1 MRGAVVL
8 LATLRCEHRWHKA
21 WWLVPCL
28 SQETLLV
35 LQASHKRGQENN
47 IQATILDR
55 RTNDQASFKSQGTE
69 FLRLPFAP
77 LRFPTKDIACLSSL
91 RETSSKDWSGTDE
104 RLRLSVAVRCDTKGC
119 AEDADCRLSGMQAKG
134 HRLRLCPGCGTF
146 LLAPAIFQADVE
158 SNSPVQRLWDELCKI
173 SSNSRRQFCMANTQ
187 RKFTLGI
194 RIGFM
199 RISDCVAPGRN
210 TPTPRAKLQTG
221 ASSTSAWSTKRI
233 A

>member
-1 MRGAVVL
+1 MVL

-35 LQASHKRGQENN
+35 LQASHKRGQENS

-91 RETSSKDWSGTDE
+91 RETSSQDWSGTDE
-104 RLRLSVAVRCDTKGC
+104 RLRLSVAVRCDV
-119 AEDADCRLSGMQAKG
+119 ARQSQILLYMRHERLRRRCRLSPLWYASKG
-134 HRLRLCPGCGTF
+134 TP
-146 LLAPAIFQADVE
+146 
-158 SNSPVQRLWDELCKI
+158 SPFVSRVWNVFASSCNI
-173 SSNSRRQFCMANTQ
+173 SS
-187 RKFTLGI
+187 
-194 RIGFM
+194 
-199 RISDCVAPGRN
+199 
-210 TPTPRAKLQTG
+210 
-221 ASSTSAWSTKRI
+221 
-233 A
+233 